1 MGNRCFTRSTYNAAR
16 TAPVTILGQACA
28 SRSTHRRKKRRP
40 FRSRGRSPH
49 AHDTRRCTAA
59 GRVRGASAML
69 AAGLGRHAYSRP
81 RALAQLRSGTRPGA
95 SALVYA
101 MAVLARAIAGVASKL
116 RIHLDLFRAQRCYRR
131 EVVFEVVARRAPWV
145 LTIAATAS
153 SSGGAAAFQVAEDAQ
168 ASRSPQVVRPTTR
181 EAPRKDRSARGASEG
196 TRFVCRD
203 PRRALFLSLTEPLPR
218 CLIHCDNSGRAVP
231 RSAWVPRKR
240 NQPQHSGAERGHR
253 VTPNGRGHA

>member
-1 MGNRCFTRSTYNAAR
+1 
-16 TAPVTILGQACA
+16 V
-28 SRSTHRRKKRRP
+28 P

-69 AAGLGRHAYSRP
+69 AAGLGGHAYSRP

-145 LTIAATAS
+145 LAIAATAS
-153 SSGGAAAFQVAEDAQ
+153 SSGGAAAFQVAERC
-168 ASRSPQVVRPTTR
+168 ASFTKSPSGEADNARSPAQGQVR
-181 EAPRKDRSARGASEG
+181 ARGFRRHA
-196 TRFVCRD
+196 VC
-203 PRRALFLSLTEPLPR
+203 LSGPKARPL
-218 CLIHCDNSGRAVP
+218 LVID
-231 RSAWVPRKR
+231 
-240 NQPQHSGAERGHR
+240 
-253 VTPNGRGHA
+253 